1 MWALN
6 QNGISFPISLIMRLM
21 NDSGIDLCHMVLSF
35 CYPNKNT
42 TTRTMTNLSNILSL
56 YYWAKTA
63 AAGEMNPIVWRN
75 IFPTFYLFTEPVKE
89 WKSARFPS
97 PFLQNL
103 LLQALARREW
113 TWSFFLWNS
122 TQTIPLSYI
131 MPVKN
136 ICFSKERKSPWGSR
150 HFCDMKY
157 HFTKRATG
165 TPGDVFDPLNNLDV
179 GRLICWWMGDRLRD
193 GWMVG

>member
-1 MWALN
+1 M
-6 QNGISFPISLIMRLM
+6 
-21 NDSGIDLCHMVLSF
+21 
-35 CYPNKNT
+35 
-42 TTRTMTNLSNILSL
+42 LSL
-56 YYWAKTA
+56 YWAKTA

-131 MPVKN
+131 MKKTFV
-136 ICFSKERKSPWGSR
+136 SQQKENSLREQTFLRYEISFHEKSNWNAWGRFWSPQQPGCRKV
-150 HFCDMKY
+150 DLLM
-157 HFTKRATG
+157 
-165 TPGDVFDPLNNLDV
+165 
-179 GRLICWWMGDRLRD
+179 D
-193 GWMVG
+193 GWQTERWVNGGIIFFL